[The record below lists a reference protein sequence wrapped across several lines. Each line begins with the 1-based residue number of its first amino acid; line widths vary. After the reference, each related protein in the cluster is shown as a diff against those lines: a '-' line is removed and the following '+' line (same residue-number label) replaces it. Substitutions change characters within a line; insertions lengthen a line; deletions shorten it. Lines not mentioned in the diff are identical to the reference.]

1 MVVLQGTQ
9 RVNNRGH
16 LEVGGCDATEL
27 AAAFGTPL
35 YVVDEV
41 ELRRRCRRYRQALHA
56 SYSNSSVA
64 FAGKALL
71 NLAIARIVAE
81 ENLELDVASGG
92 ELYTALQAG
101 FPVQRITLHGNFKL
115 DEELRLALRH
125 GVGRIGIDSLDEIE
139 RLARLSEEMHCS
151 PRVTLRV
158 APGVDPHTHGKISTG
173 QDDTKFGL
181 NISNGAARAG
191 IQAILRHPH
200 LQLAGFHCHVGS
212 QLLDTEAH
220 EAAADIVCRF
230 AASMQE
236 RYGMRVQEIIL
247 GGGLGIQYLPG
258 QQPPSI
264 ERFADSICDTFRR
277 SCQNMGLGEPHLGV
291 EPGRSIAGEAGL
303 TLYTIGPVKRVPI
316 REVPGERWYVAVD
329 GGLSDNPRP
338 LMYDALYQTL
348 LANRAAEMPTITV
361 RVSGRHC
368 ETDTLLPAVELPEP
382 HPGDILAVLATGA
395 YNASMASNYNRFPR
409 PAMVLANEGN
419 AELITRRETFED
431 LLKLD
436 LIPER
441 LRQKAIASQGCDKG
455 E

>member
-9 RVNNRGH
+9 RINDRGH
-16 LEVGGCDATEL
+16 LEVGGCDTAEL
-27 AAAFGTPL
+27 AATFGTPL

-41 ELRRRCRRYRQALHA
+41 EFRRRCRRYRQAFQT
-56 SYSNSSVA
+56 YYPDSSIA

-92 ELYTALQAG
+92 ELFTALQAG
-101 FPVQRITLHGNFKL
+101 FPMQRITLHGNFKL

-125 GVGRIGIDSLDEIE
+125 GVGRIVVDSLDEIDL
-139 RLARLSEEMHCS
+139 LARLSEEMHRS

-158 APGVDPHTHGKISTG
+158 APGVDPHTHSKISTG
-173 QDDTKFGL
+173 QEDTKFGL
-181 NISNGAARAG
+181 NISDGAAG
-191 IQAILRHPH
+191 IGVQVILQHH
-200 LQLAGFHCHVGS
+200 QLQLAGFHCHVGS

-220 EAAADIVCRF
+220 EAAADTVCRF
-230 AASMQE
+230 AVSVREQ
-236 RYGMRVQEIIL
+236 YGVEVQEIIL
-247 GGGLGIQYLPG
+247 GGGLGIQYLPE

-264 ERFADSICDTFRR
+264 EHFAESVCSAFRR
-277 SCQNMGLGEPHLGV
+277 SCQEIGLNEPHLGV

-303 TLYTIGPVKRVPI
+303 TLYTVGPVKQVPI
-316 REVPGERWYVAVD
+316 REAPGQRWYVAVD

-338 LMYDALYQTL
+338 LMYDARYQAL
-348 LANRAAEMPTITV
+348 LANRAVEKAMMTV

-409 PAMVLANEGN
+409 PAMVLVNEGT

-431 LLKLD
+431 LLRLD

-441 LRQKAIASQGCDKG
+441 LLAKR
-455 E
+455 